1 MLPTSSEKLCP
12 WAKPKKKI
20 KVKHLELFSPLLK
33 RISTSFPADYYFGL
47 VLPAFMQSP
56 TEACNHYSK
65 RLFTV
70 QQVENRKI
78 KVTFTHSTF
87 EPRSI
92 FMKKFIVILFL
103 LPITCWA
110 QNFTK
115 AEINRWEQQAKMVN
129 IVRDNWG
136 IPHIYGKTDADAV
149 FGLLYAQCEDDFKR
163 VEMNY
168 IEKLGRLAEVNGEK
182 DIYNDLYLRLLIDSS
197 DAIKDYKI
205 APAWLKKLLQA
216 YADGINYWLYKN
228 PGNKPAL
235 LTRFQPWYPLLWTDG
250 SIGAIS
256 TGGISEAE
264 VKSFYSGSNNA
275 SAYNPKKFEEISTGS
290 NGFAVSPS
298 KTASGKAILY
308 INPHVTFYFRPEVHM
323 VSEEGLNA
331 YGAVTWGQFFIYQ
344 GFNEHCGWMHTSN
357 NVDVADM
364 YIEKIKPAKQGWV
377 YEYNQ
382 QVKKVVTKNINIRY
396 KNEGRIGN
404 KNITALYTQHGPV
417 MAKRNGQFLSVK
429 ASNRMMNGL
438 IQSWQRTK
446 AKGLDDY
453 SKTMALRGNTSN
465 STVFADSKGNIAY
478 WHGNYIPIRD
488 KKYNWSQPVDG
499 SSSQTDWKGL
509 HAVKDIVQV
518 INPATGFIQNC
529 NSTPYSVS
537 GSSSPLK
544 KNYPNYMAPDGEN
557 FRGINAARVLQKEN
571 KFDIEKI
578 ITAGYDTNL
587 AAFEV
592 LVPALIK
599 AFEKDAAVS
608 PNSAYKQLAGPV
620 YLLKKWDYHAGE
632 TSVATTLA
640 VEWAQL
646 LNSDIRKV
654 YIDENEPDQVSFTKH
669 FADTATVETLLAPL
683 ATVINTLEKTHG
695 SWQVPWGT
703 INRYQRISNDI
714 NQQYDDAKESFPVPF
729 ASALWGM
736 LPSYNS
742 RYFAGTQKRYGVSG
756 NSFVCA
762 VEFGEKVKA
771 KSLLAGGNSG
781 DPNSK
786 HFKDQLLMYT
796 KGEFKDVLFYKEDV
810 MKHVEKNYHPGE

>member
-1 MLPTSSEKLCP
+1 M
-12 WAKPKKKI
+12 KKI
-20 KVKHLELFSPLLK
+20 IIILL
-33 RISTSFPADYYFGL
+33 
-47 VLPAFMQSP
+47 
-56 TEACNHYSK
+56 
-65 RLFTV
+65 
-70 QQVENRKI
+70 
-78 KVTFTHSTF
+78 
-87 EPRSI
+87 
-92 FMKKFIVILFL
+92 L
-103 LPITCWA
+103 LPIKPWA
-110 QNFTK
+110 QTFSNTETK
-115 AEINRWEQQAKMVN
+115 RWKQQAQNVH

-182 DIYNDLYLRLLIDSS
+182 DIYNDLYVRLLIDST
-197 DAIKDYKI
+197 DAIKDFNK
-205 APAWLKKLLQA
+205 APAWLKKLLHA

-228 PGNKPAL
+228 PGTKPAL

-256 TGGISEAE
+256 TGGISESE
-264 VKSFYSGSNNA
+264 VKSFYGGSNNA

-290 NGFAVSPS
+290 NGFALAPS

-344 GFNEHCGWMHTSN
+344 GFNEDCGWMHTSN

-364 YIEKIKPAKQGWV
+364 YIEKITPAKQGWV

-382 QVKKVVTKNINIRY
+382 QEKKVATKKINILY
-396 KNEGRIGN
+396 KKDGKLTG
-404 KNITALYTQHGPV
+404 KNITAMYTQHGPV
-417 MAKRNGQFLSVK
+417 MAKRNGQYLSVQS
-429 ASNRMMNGL
+429 SNRMMNGL

-446 AKGLDDY
+446 AKGLEDY
-453 SKTMALRGNTSN
+453 TKTMALKGNTSN

-499 SSSQTDWKGL
+499 STAQTDWKGL
-509 HAVKDIVQV
+509 HEVKDIVQA
-518 INPATGFIQNC
+518 INPATGWIQNC

-557 FRGINAARVLQKEN
+557 FRGINAARVLTNEN
-571 KFDIEKI
+571 KFNIDKTIA
-578 ITAGYDTNL
+578 AGYDTYL

-592 LVPALIK
+592 LVPALVN
-599 AFEKDAAVS
+599 AFENNNAE
-608 PNSAYKQLAGPV
+608 PNSAYALLAEPIAI
-620 YLLKKWDYHAGE
+620 LKKWDYRAGE
-632 TSVATTLA
+632 NSVATTLA

-646 LNSDIRKV
+646 LNADIRKV
-654 YIDENEPDQVSFTKH
+654 YIDEEEPDQVTFTKQ
-669 FADTATVETLLAPL
+669 FAASAKAEILLAPL
-683 ATVINTLEKTHG
+683 EKVINDLQKKHG
-695 SWQVPWGT
+695 SWQVPWGS

-714 NQQYDDAKESFPVPF
+714 DQKYDDAKESFPVPF

-781 DPNSK
+781 NPQSK
-786 HFKDQLLMYT
+786 HFNDQLLMYT
-796 KGEFKDVLFYKEDV
+796 NGQFKDVLFYKEDV
-810 MKHVEKNYHPGE
+810 MKHKEKEYHPGE